1 MDTRDERVLEK
12 WGKYLSSG
20 KGNAS
25 ASCDFAELIWSDAV
39 TQAQQIEL
47 LKTGDANIRRA
58 VAWAICDL
66 SRDNEAMRYLMN
78 ECFCDGDAVV
88 RRHVWGAVSQSQCL
102 SFDQKQPLVDKLGE
116 ERDEVVLQFVRDVR
130 LASQS

>member
-20 KGNAS
+20 EDNAS

-66 SRDNEAMRYLMN
+66 SRDNKAMRYLMN
-78 ECFCDGDAVV
+78 ECFCDGDAVS
-88 RRHVWGAVSQSQCL
+88 RRYVWGAVSQSQCL

>member
-20 KGNAS
+20 EDNAS

-47 LKTGDANIRRA
+47 LKTGDANVRRA

-78 ECFCDGDAVV
+78 ECFCDGDAVS
-88 RRHVWGAVSQSQCL
+88 RRYVWGAVSQSQCL

>member
-12 WGKYLSSG
+12 WGKYLPSG
-20 KGNAS
+20 EDNAS

-66 SRDNEAMRYLMN
+66 SRDNKAMRYLMN
-78 ECFCDGDAVV
+78 ECFCDGDAVS
-88 RRHVWGAVSQSQCL
+88 RRYVWGAVSQSQCL

>member
-20 KGNAS
+20 EDNAS

-66 SRDNEAMRYLMN
+66 SRDNKAMRYLMN
-78 ECFCDGDAVV
+78 ECFCDGDAVS
-88 RRHVWGAVSQSQCL
+88 RRYVWGAVSQSQCL
-102 SFDQKQPLVDKLGE
+102 SFDQKQRLVDKLGE